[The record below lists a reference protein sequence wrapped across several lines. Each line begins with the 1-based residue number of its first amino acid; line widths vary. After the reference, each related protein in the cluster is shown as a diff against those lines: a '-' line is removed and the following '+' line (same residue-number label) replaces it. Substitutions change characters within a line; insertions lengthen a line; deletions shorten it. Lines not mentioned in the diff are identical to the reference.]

1 MQTSAYLTSRKVAII
16 GGGPAGIVAAKSLL
30 EDGLT
35 PVLFE
40 QSSALGGQWNQ
51 GAAHSGQWPGM
62 PANSCHIKMSF
73 SDYDY
78 PSGTP
83 MFPPTEQVLAY
94 LRGYAEQLGV
104 VGHVRFN
111 TRVEQLG
118 RGPEGQYVVQSVN
131 PAGQPQTELFSH
143 VIVASGRY
151 NKPAYPATPGLAGF
165 RGRVIHSF
173 AYRGREEFRG
183 QRVLVVGNSIS
194 GLEIASDVARNED
207 STVISSS
214 RKPRYIARK
223 IMHGVPTDQLAFSR
237 FAGYANQ
244 VLPPAEAAEGLKQII
259 LSAVGN
265 PADFGGLQPADS
277 LLEAGVSQCHDYLD
291 HVAAGRIQAVG
302 GVQAYTASS
311 VVLTDGRELPVDAVI
326 LATGYD
332 LHLPYLAEDLRRA
345 VNLDHKF
352 LDLHD
357 FTFHPALPNIA
368 FMGMFEQ
375 LGSYF
380 VSAELQA
387 RWIAGCWSG
396 ACALPRA
403 SEMAAGLAAFR
414 QFRQQRGITTCQEVA
429 ELFATNLGVAPSLG
443 RYPELAQELFFG
455 LLTPAQFRMEGHG
468 SQPDARARFERNVRH
483 FTAGQPLP
491 LTQQHLDELQRL
503 ATHLPQHQGLQLL
516 MQRLAAQPVA

>member
-1 MQTSAYLTSRKVAII
+1 MHTSSSFSPRQVAII
-16 GGGPAGIVAAKSLL
+16 GGGPGGITAAKSLL
-30 EDGLT
+30 EVGLT

-94 LRGYAEQLGV
+94 LRGYAEQFGV
-104 VGHVRFN
+104 MAHVRFN
-111 TRVEQLG
+111 TRVEQLS
-118 RGPEGQYVVQSVN
+118 RSPEGHYVLRSVSSS
-131 PAGQPQTELFSH
+131 GEQQTELFSH

-151 NKPAYPATPGLAGF
+151 NKPAYPTTPGLDQFG
-165 RGRVIHSF
+165 GRVLHSF
-173 AYRGREEFRG
+173 DYRGREEFRG

-207 STVISSS
+207 TTVISSS

-244 VLPPAEAAEGLKQII
+244 ALPPAEAAEGLKQII
-259 LSAVGN
+259 LGAVGN
-265 PADFGGLQPADS
+265 PADYGGLRPADS

-291 HVAAGRIQAVG
+291 FVAAGRIQAVP
-302 GVQAYTASS
+302 GVRAYTPGT
-311 VVLTDGRELPVDAVI
+311 VVLTDGRELPVDAII

-332 LHLPYLAEDLRRA
+332 LHLPFLAEDLRRA
-345 VNLDHKF
+345 VNLDQKF

-357 FTFHPALPNIA
+357 FTFHPALPNVA

-375 LGSYF
+375 IGSYF

-396 ACALPRA
+396 TCASPTA
-403 SEMAAGLAAFR
+403 SEMAAGLASFQQFR
-414 QFRQQRGITTCQEVA
+414 QFRRITTCQEVA
-429 ELFATNLGVAPSLG
+429 ELLATNLGVAPSLP

-455 LLTPAQFRMEGHG
+455 LLAPAQFRMEGPG
-468 SQPDARARFERNVRH
+468 SQPDARTRFERNVRY
-483 FTAGQPLP
+483 FTNGMPMP
-491 LTQQHLDELQRL
+491 LTQQHLTELQRL
-503 ATHLPQHQGLQLL
+503 AALLPQHQGLQQL
-516 MQRLAAQPVA
+516 MQQLVAEPVA